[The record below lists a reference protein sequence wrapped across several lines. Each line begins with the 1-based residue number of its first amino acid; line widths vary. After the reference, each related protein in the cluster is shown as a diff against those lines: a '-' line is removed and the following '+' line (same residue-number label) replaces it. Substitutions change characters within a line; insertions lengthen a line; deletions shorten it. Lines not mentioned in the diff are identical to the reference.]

1 MTTTTT
7 TMTTRRMKKDKG
19 RTRRG
24 SHAYADFVATRA
36 TTGYKYIEAKA
47 DVSHKTCLFGRL
59 DEE

>member
-1 MTTTTT
+1 
-7 TMTTRRMKKDKG
+7 MTTRRMNKDKG